1 MRYSVAACPRWLRP
15 LALVTCSFFSLF
27 LVNLCHA
34 ESVAHKET
42 GYADDISGLK
52 RIKIATDFQVRGW
65 KLAEDFYVGQTKI
78 AGKWGVGLLV
88 DKGNY
93 AYGFNNEQVS
103 FVKRF

>member
-1 MRYSVAACPRWLRP
+1 MRFPVATCPHWLRP
-15 LALVTCSFFSLF
+15 LALLTCSFISLF
-27 LVNLCHA
+27 IGNLCHA
-34 ESVAHKET
+34 GAIGSKDASYSE
-42 GYADDISGLK
+42 DNSGLK
-52 RIKIATDFQVRGW
+52 RVKIDTDFQVRGW
-65 KLAEDFYVGQTKI
+65 KLAEDFYIGQTKI

>member
-1 MRYSVAACPRWLRP
+1 MRFPVAKCPRYLRP
-15 LALVTCSFFSLF
+15 LALLTCSFVSFF
-27 LVNLCHA
+27 IGNICHA
-34 ESVAHKET
+34 GAVVNNDANQLDDASV
-42 GYADDISGLK
+42 LK
-52 RIKIATDFQVRGW
+52 RVKIDANFQVRGW
-65 KLAEDFYVGQTKI
+65 KLSEDFYIGQTKI